1 MSVPTCGK
9 SHERNEE
16 YLKKYSDKKF
26 FSHLVNIPDPIVFDV
41 GAHLGESIDFFTN
54 IYPESRITSF
64 EPNPE
69 AFQELVRKNAKNA
82 IIVQEGLSNSIGSA
96 TYYKQTM
103 SHLGGLKK
111 INSDSKDSL
120 GYASNALNQSL
131 EIKIN
136 TLDNYC
142 KTNNID
148 AIDILKIDVQGLEV
162 EVLQGA
168 KEILKNTKVITLEL
182 SLYDFYENV
191 ESPLLKIE
199 EMMQSSGHGLW
210 DISHVAKN
218 LKNFRTDWAELVYTK
233 KQQ

>member
-16 YLKKYSDKKF
+16 YWKNYSDKKF
-26 FSHLVNIPDPIVFDV
+26 FSHLVGISNPLIFDI
-41 GAHLGESIDFFTN
+41 GAHLGESIEFFTN
-54 IYPESRITSF
+54 IYPECRITSF

-69 AFQELVRKNAKNA
+69 IFKKLVKKGYKNVNFVK
-82 IIVQEGLSNSIGSA
+82 EGLSNKIGSA
-96 TYYKQTM
+96 KYYKQTM

-111 INSDSKDSL
+111 INQESEDSL
-120 GYASNALNQSL
+120 GYAKQALNK
-131 EIKIN
+131 EIQIQIN

-142 KTNNID
+142 KTHKID

-168 KEILKNTKVITLEL
+168 SNILRSTKVITLEL
-182 SLYDFYENV
+182 SLYDFYENI

-199 EMMQSSGHGLW
+199 ELMKLSGHGLW

-218 LKNFRTDWAELVYTK
+218 LKNFRTDWAELVYIK
-233 KQQ
+233 KK